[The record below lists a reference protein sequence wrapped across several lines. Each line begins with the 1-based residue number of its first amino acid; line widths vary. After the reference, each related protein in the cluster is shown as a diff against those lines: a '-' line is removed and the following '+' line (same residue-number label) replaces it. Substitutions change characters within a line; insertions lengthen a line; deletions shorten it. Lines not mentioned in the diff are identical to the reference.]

1 MSEKKILNVTVQLR
15 HGTAAEWADTSVAA
29 VGANRVLAKGEL
41 GIEIDTRL
49 FKIGNGT
56 DAYKDLQYANDFDV
70 SEAQSSAYTITPTE
84 GQTDQEAFD
93 AWKAEAGN
101 VANKG
106 DIFIMKRLIAE
117 GKYSYTGYVYD
128 GTNLVAMDGNYSA
141 ENVYLA
147 DDITM
152 AGNYTRVGN
161 LEKKLDG
168 TNTFSTKG
176 KSVAEAFTEIFSKR
190 LQPTEANTTKPAVTL
205 SFNQADAYEIGTV
218 VTPTYA
224 ASLSAGKYIYGPDT
238 GITAQTWEV
247 TNTAG
252 GSATTATGTFDDVTV
267 TDAMDPIRG
276 GKGYTITAKATY
288 NEGAV
293 ANDNLGSLSNPEFKI
308 AAGSVSKTS
317 SAITGYRNTFYGT
330 TTDKTALD
338 SDIIRTLTKSNETL
352 VTGNKFTI
360 TIPVGAMRVVFAYP
374 ATLRDVTSV
383 TDTNGLGA
391 EIKSAFTMTKMTVK
405 GAGSDEGIEYKV
417 YTKENAGPVETANT
431 YNVTI

>member
-1 MSEKKILNVTVQLR
+1 MSKILNVTVQLR
-15 HGTAAEWADTSVAA
+15 NGTAAEWADTSVAGK
-29 VGANRVLAKGEL
+29 GANRVLAKGEL

-84 GQTDQEAFD
+84 GQTDQEAFN
-93 AWKAEAGN
+93 AWKAEVGN

-152 AGNYTRVGN
+152 AGNYTQVGN
-161 LEKKLDG
+161 LTKTQTG
-168 TNTFSTKG
+168 TSTFSTKG

-190 LQPTEANTTKPAVTL
+190 LQPTITAQPAVSLTF
-205 SFNQADAYEIGTV
+205 SQAKAYEVGTV
-218 VTPTYA
+218 VTPTYS
-224 ASLSAGKYIYGPDT
+224 ASLSAGSYTYGPAT

-252 GSATTATGTFDDVTV
+252 GSATTATGTFDNVTV
-267 TDAMDPIRG
+267 VDGIS
-276 GKGYTITAKATY
+276 YTITAKATY

-293 ANDNLGSLSNPEFKI
+293 ANDNLGSPSNPVIKI
-308 AAGSVSKTS
+308 AAGSASKTS

-330 TTDKTALD
+330 TTNKTALD
-338 SDIIRTLTKSNETL
+338 SDTIRTLTKSGKALAN
-352 VTGNKFTI
+352 GNKFTI
-360 TIPVGAMRVVFAYP
+360 TIPVGAVRVVFAYP

-391 EIKSAFTMTKMTVK
+391 EVKSAFTMQKMVVK
-405 GAGSDEGIEYKV
+405 GAGSDAGIEYKV
-417 YTKENAGPVETANT
+417 YTTEFAGPVETANT

>member
-1 MSEKKILNVTVQLR
+1 MEVHLIPMSKILNVTVQLR
-15 HGTAAEWADTSVAA
+15 NGTAAEWADTSVAGK
-29 VGANRVLAKGEL
+29 GANRVLAKGEL

-84 GQTDQEAFD
+84 GQTDQEAFN
-93 AWKAEAGN
+93 AWKAEVGN

-117 GKYSYTGYVYD
+117 DKYSYTGYVYD

-152 AGNYTRVGN
+152 AGNYTQVGN
-161 LEKKLDG
+161 LTKTQTG
-168 TNTFSTKG
+168 TSTFSTKG

-190 LQPTEANTTKPAVTL
+190 LQPTITAKPAVSLTF
-205 SFNQADAYEIGTV
+205 SQAKAYEVGTV
-218 VTPTYA
+218 VTPTYS
-224 ASLSAGKYIYGPDT
+224 ASLSAGSYTYGPAT

-252 GSATTATGTFDDVTV
+252 GSATTATGTFDNVTV
-267 TDAMDPIRG
+267 VDGIS
-276 GKGYTITAKATY
+276 YTITAKATY

-293 ANDNLGSLSNPEFKI
+293 ANDNLGSPSSPEIKI
-308 AAGSVSKTS
+308 AAGSANKVS

-330 TTDKTALD
+330 TTDKTALN
-338 SDIIRTLTKSNETL
+338 SDTIRTLTKSGKALAN
-352 VTGNKFTI
+352 GNKFTI
-360 TIPVGAMRVVFAYP
+360 TIPVGAVRVVFAYP

-391 EIKSAFTMTKMTVK
+391 EVKSAFTMQKMVVK
-405 GAGSDEGIEYKV
+405 GAGSDAGIEYKV
-417 YTKENAGPVETANT
+417 YTTEFAGPVETANT

>member
-1 MSEKKILNVTVQLR
+1 MSKILNVTVQLR
-15 HGTAAEWADTSVAA
+15 NGTAAEWADTSVAGK
-29 VGANRVLAKGEL
+29 GANRVLAKGEL

-84 GQTDQEAFD
+84 GQTDQEAFN
-93 AWKAEAGN
+93 AWKAEVGN

-152 AGNYTRVGN
+152 AGNYTQVGN
-161 LEKKLDG
+161 LTKTQTG
-168 TNTFSTKG
+168 TSTFSTKG

-190 LQPTEANTTKPAVTL
+190 LQPTITAQPAVSLTF
-205 SFNQADAYEIGTV
+205 SQAKAYEVGTV
-218 VTPTYA
+218 VTPTYS
-224 ASLSAGKYIYGPDT
+224 ASLSAGSYTYGPAT

-252 GSATTATGTFDDVTV
+252 GSATTATGTFDNVTV
-267 TDAMDPIRG
+267 VDGIS
-276 GKGYTITAKATY
+276 YTITAKATY

-293 ANDNLGSLSNPEFKI
+293 ANDNLGSPSNPVIKI
-308 AAGSVSKTS
+308 AAGSASKTS

-338 SDIIRTLTKSNETL
+338 SDTIRTLTKSGKALAN
-352 VTGNKFTI
+352 GNKFTI
-360 TIPVGAMRVVFAYP
+360 TIPVGAVRVVFAYP

-391 EIKSAFTMTKMTVK
+391 EVKSAFTMQKMVVK
-405 GAGSDEGIEYKV
+405 GAGSDAGIEYKV
-417 YTKENAGPVETANT
+417 YTTEFAGPVETANT

>member
-1 MSEKKILNVTVQLR
+1 MSKILNVTVQLR
-15 HGTAAEWADTSVAA
+15 NGTAAEWADTSVAA

-141 ENVYLA
+141 ENVYFDKDL
-147 DDITM
+147 T
-152 AGNYTRVGN
+152 YTTAVGT
-161 LEKKLDG
+161 LKPGASGSG
-168 TNTFSTKG
+168 TLSAAG
-176 KSVAEAFTEIFSKR
+176 KSVNEVLSAILAE
-190 LQPTEANTTKPAVTL
+190 EANPTTTQPSVSISSTTAKGYEVGSTVIPAYNATFNEGKYSYDSSTGVSVTSWAIKDSDNNTAETASGNMPQL
-205 SFNQADAYEIGTV
+205 V
-218 VTPTYA
+218 VT
-224 ASLSAGKYIYGPDT
+224 DT
-238 GITAQTWEV
+238 
-247 TNTAG
+247 TN
-252 GSATTATGTFDDVTV
+252 
-267 TDAMDPIRG
+267 
-276 GKGYTITAKATY
+276 YTITATANY
-288 NEGAV
+288 GAG
-293 ANDNLGSLSNPEFKI
+293 NIPKTNLGNDY
-308 AAGSVSKTS
+308 AAGQIKAGSKSATS
-317 SAITGYRNTFYGT
+317 GKITGYRNTFYGT
-330 TTDKTALD
+330 TTDKAELD
-338 SDIIRTLTKSNETL
+338 SDAIRALTKSGKALSATPPN
-352 VTGNKFTI
+352 NSFTI
-360 TIPVGAMRVVFAYP
+360 QIPIGAMRVVFAYP

-391 EIKSAFTMTKMTVK
+391 EVKSAFTMQKMTVK
-405 GAGSDEGIEYKV
+405 GAGSDAGIEYKV
-417 YTKENAGPVETANT
+417 YTTEFAGPVETANT

>member
-1 MSEKKILNVTVQLR
+1 MEVHLIPMSKILNVTVQLR
-15 HGTAAEWADTSVAA
+15 NGTAAEWADTSVAGK
-29 VGANRVLAKGEL
+29 GANRVLAKGEL

-70 SEAQSSAYTITPTE
+70 SKAQSSAYTITPTE
-84 GQTDQEAFD
+84 GQTDQEAFN
-93 AWKAEAGN
+93 AWKAEAEN

-152 AGNYTRVGN
+152 AGNYTQVGN
-161 LEKKLDG
+161 LTKTQTG
-168 TNTFSTKG
+168 TSTFSTKG

-190 LQPTEANTTKPAVTL
+190 LQPTITAQPAVSLTF
-205 SFNQADAYEIGTV
+205 SQAKAYEVGTV
-218 VTPTYA
+218 VTPTYS
-224 ASLSAGKYIYGPDT
+224 ASLSAGSYTYGPAT

-252 GSATTATGTFDDVTV
+252 GSATTATGTFDNVTV
-267 TDAMDPIRG
+267 VDGIS
-276 GKGYTITAKATY
+276 YTITAKATY

-293 ANDNLGSLSNPEFKI
+293 ANDNLGSPSNPVIKI
-308 AAGSVSKTS
+308 AAGSASKTS

-338 SDIIRTLTKSNETL
+338 SDTIRTLTKSGKALAN
-352 VTGNKFTI
+352 GNKFTI
-360 TIPVGAMRVVFAYP
+360 TIPVGAVRVVFAYP

-391 EIKSAFTMTKMTVK
+391 EVKSAFTMQKMVVK
-405 GAGSDEGIEYKV
+405 GAGSDAGIEYKV
-417 YTKENAGPVETANT
+417 YTTEFAGPVETANT

>member
-1 MSEKKILNVTVQLR
+1 MSKILNVTVQLR
-15 HGTAAEWADTSVAA
+15 NGTAAEWADTSVAGK
-29 VGANRVLAKGEL
+29 GANRVLAKGEL

-84 GQTDQEAFD
+84 GQTDQEAFN
-93 AWKAEAGN
+93 AWKAEVGN

-117 GKYSYTGYVYD
+117 DKYSYTGYVYD

-152 AGNYTRVGN
+152 AGNYTQVGN
-161 LEKKLDG
+161 LTKTQTG
-168 TNTFSTKG
+168 TSTFSTKG

-190 LQPTEANTTKPAVTL
+190 LQPTITARPAVSLTF
-205 SFNQADAYEIGTV
+205 SQAKAYEVGTV
-218 VTPTYA
+218 VTPTYS
-224 ASLSAGKYIYGPDT
+224 ASLSAGSYTYGPAT

-252 GSATTATGTFDDVTV
+252 GSATTATGTFDNVTV
-267 TDAMDPIRG
+267 VDGIS
-276 GKGYTITAKATY
+276 YTITAKATY

-293 ANDNLGSLSNPEFKI
+293 ANDNLGSPSSPVIKI
-308 AAGSVSKTS
+308 AAGSANKVS

-330 TTDKTALD
+330 TTNKTALD
-338 SDIIRTLTKSNETL
+338 SDTIRTLTKSGKALAN
-352 VTGNKFTI
+352 GDKFTI
-360 TIPVGAMRVVFAYP
+360 TIPVGAVRVVFAYP

-391 EIKSAFTMTKMTVK
+391 EVKSAFTMKKMDVK
-405 GAGSDEGIEYKV
+405 GAGSDAGIKYKV
-417 YTKENAGPVETANT
+417 YTTEFAGPVETANT

>member
-1 MSEKKILNVTVQLR
+1 MSKILNVTVQLR
-15 HGTAAEWADTSVAA
+15 NGTAAEWADTSVAGK
-29 VGANRVLAKGEL
+29 GANRVLAKGEL

-84 GQTDQEAFD
+84 GQTDQEAFN
-93 AWKAEAGN
+93 AWKAEVGN

-117 GKYSYTGYVYD
+117 DKYSYTGYVYD

-152 AGNYTRVGN
+152 AGNYTQVGN
-161 LEKKLDG
+161 LTKTQTG
-168 TNTFSTKG
+168 TSTFSTKG

-190 LQPTEANTTKPAVTL
+190 LQPTITAQPAVSLTF
-205 SFNQADAYEIGTV
+205 SQAKAYEVGTV
-218 VTPTYA
+218 VTPTYS
-224 ASLSAGKYIYGPDT
+224 ASLSAGSYTYGPAT

-252 GSATTATGTFDDVTV
+252 GSATTATGTFDNVTV
-267 TDAMDPIRG
+267 VDGIS
-276 GKGYTITAKATY
+276 YTITAKATY

-293 ANDNLGSLSNPEFKI
+293 ANDNLGSPSNPVIKI
-308 AAGSVSKTS
+308 AAGSASKTS

-330 TTDKTALD
+330 TTNKTALD
-338 SDIIRTLTKSNETL
+338 SDTIRTLTKSGKALAN
-352 VTGNKFTI
+352 GNKFTI
-360 TIPVGAMRVVFAYP
+360 TIPVGAVRVVFAYP

-391 EIKSAFTMTKMTVK
+391 EVKSAFTMQKMVVK
-405 GAGSDEGIEYKV
+405 GAGSDAGIEYKV
-417 YTKENAGPVETANT
+417 YTTEFAGPVETANT

>member
-1 MSEKKILNVTVQLR
+1 MSKILNVTVQLR
-15 HGTAAEWADTSVAA
+15 NGTAAEWADTSVAGK
-29 VGANRVLAKGEL
+29 GANRVLAKGEL

-93 AWKAEAGN
+93 AWKAEVGN

-152 AGNYTRVGN
+152 AGNYTQVGN
-161 LEKKLDG
+161 LTKTQTG
-168 TNTFSTKG
+168 TSTFSTKG

-190 LQPTEANTTKPAVTL
+190 LQPTITAQPAVSLTF
-205 SFNQADAYEIGTV
+205 SQAKAYEVGTV
-218 VTPTYA
+218 VTPTYS
-224 ASLSAGKYIYGPDT
+224 ASLSAGSYTYGPAT

-267 TDAMDPIRG
+267 VDGIS
-276 GKGYTITAKATY
+276 YTITAKATY

-293 ANDNLGSLSNPEFKI
+293 ANDNLGSPSSPVIKI
-308 AAGSVSKTS
+308 AAGSASKTS

-338 SDIIRTLTKSNETL
+338 SDTIRTLTKSGKALAN
-352 VTGNKFTI
+352 GDKFTI
-360 TIPVGAMRVVFAYP
+360 TIPVGAVRVVFAYP

-391 EIKSAFTMTKMTVK
+391 EVKSAFTMQKMVVK
-405 GAGSDEGIEYKV
+405 GAGSDAGIEYKV
-417 YTKENAGPVETANT
+417 YTTEFAGPVETANT

>member
-1 MSEKKILNVTVQLR
+1 MEVHLIPMSKILNVTVQLR
-15 HGTAAEWADTSVAA
+15 NGTAAEWADTSVAGK
-29 VGANRVLAKGEL
+29 GANRVLAKGEL

-84 GQTDQEAFD
+84 GQTDQEAFN
-93 AWKAEAGN
+93 AWKAEVGN

-117 GKYSYTGYVYD
+117 DKYSYTGYVYD

-152 AGNYTRVGN
+152 AGNYTQVGN
-161 LEKKLDG
+161 LTKTQTG
-168 TNTFSTKG
+168 TSTFSTKG

-190 LQPTEANTTKPAVTL
+190 LQPTITAKPAVSLTF
-205 SFNQADAYEIGTV
+205 SQAKAYEVGTV
-218 VTPTYA
+218 VTPTYS
-224 ASLSAGKYIYGPDT
+224 ASLSAGSYTYGPAT

-252 GSATTATGTFDDVTV
+252 GSATTATGTFDNVTV
-267 TDAMDPIRG
+267 VDGIS
-276 GKGYTITAKATY
+276 YTITAKATY

-293 ANDNLGSLSNPEFKI
+293 ANDNLGSPSSPEIKI
-308 AAGSVSKTS
+308 AAGSANKVS

-338 SDIIRTLTKSNETL
+338 SDTIRTLTKSGKALAN
-352 VTGNKFTI
+352 GNKFTI
-360 TIPVGAMRVVFAYP
+360 TIPVGAVRVVFAYP

-391 EIKSAFTMTKMTVK
+391 EVKSAFTMQKMVVK
-405 GAGSDEGIEYKV
+405 GAGSDAGIEYKV
-417 YTKENAGPVETANT
+417 YTTEFAGPVETANT

>member
-1 MSEKKILNVTVQLR
+1 MSKILNVTVQLR
-15 HGTAAEWADTSVAA
+15 NGTAAEWADTSVAGK
-29 VGANRVLAKGEL
+29 GANRVLAKGEL

-84 GQTDQEAFD
+84 GQTDQEAFN
-93 AWKAEAGN
+93 AWKAEVGN

-117 GKYSYTGYVYD
+117 DKYSYTGYVYD

-152 AGNYTRVGN
+152 AGNYTQVGN
-161 LEKKLDG
+161 LTKTQTG

-190 LQPTEANTTKPAVTL
+190 LQPTITAQPAVSLTF
-205 SFNQADAYEIGTV
+205 SQAKAYEVGTV
-218 VTPTYA
+218 ITPTYS
-224 ASLSAGKYIYGPDT
+224 ASLSAGSYTYGPAT

-252 GSATTATGTFDDVTV
+252 GSATTATGTFDNVTV
-267 TDAMDPIRG
+267 VDGIS
-276 GKGYTITAKATY
+276 YTITAKATY

-293 ANDNLGSLSNPEFKI
+293 ANDNLGSPSSPEIKI
-308 AAGSVSKTS
+308 AAGSASKTS

-338 SDIIRTLTKSNETL
+338 SDTIRTLTKSGKALAN
-352 VTGNKFTI
+352 GNKFTI
-360 TIPVGAMRVVFAYP
+360 TIPVGAVRVVFAYP

-391 EIKSAFTMTKMTVK
+391 EVKSAFTMQKMVVK
-405 GAGSDEGIEYKV
+405 GAGSDAGIEYKV
-417 YTKENAGPVETANT
+417 YTTEFAGPVETANT

>member
-1 MSEKKILNVTVQLR
+1 MEVHLIPMSKILNVTVQLR
-15 HGTAAEWADTSVAA
+15 NGTAAEWADTSVAGK
-29 VGANRVLAKGEL
+29 GANRVLAKGEL

-84 GQTDQEAFD
+84 GQTDQEAFN
-93 AWKAEAGN
+93 AWKAEVGN

-152 AGNYTRVGN
+152 AGNYTQVGN
-161 LEKKLDG
+161 LTKTQTG
-168 TNTFSTKG
+168 TSTFSTKG

-190 LQPTEANTTKPAVTL
+190 LQPTITAQPAVSLTF
-205 SFNQADAYEIGTV
+205 SQAKAYEVGTV
-218 VTPTYA
+218 VTPTYS
-224 ASLSAGKYIYGPDT
+224 ASLSAGSYTYGPAT

-252 GSATTATGTFDDVTV
+252 GSATTATGTFDNVTV
-267 TDAMDPIRG
+267 VDGIS
-276 GKGYTITAKATY
+276 YTITAKATY

-293 ANDNLGSLSNPEFKI
+293 ANDNLGSPSNPVIKI
-308 AAGSVSKTS
+308 AAGSASKTS

-338 SDIIRTLTKSNETL
+338 SDTIRTLTKSGKALAN
-352 VTGNKFTI
+352 GNKFTI
-360 TIPVGAMRVVFAYP
+360 TIPVGAVRVVFAYP

-391 EIKSAFTMTKMTVK
+391 EVKSAFTMQKMVVK
-405 GAGSDEGIEYKV
+405 GAGSDAGIEYKV
-417 YTKENAGPVETANT
+417 YTTEFAGPVETANT

>member
-1 MSEKKILNVTVQLR
+1 MSKILNVTVQLR
-15 HGTAAEWADTSVAA
+15 NGTAAEWADTSVAGK
-29 VGANRVLAKGEL
+29 GANRVLAKGEL

-70 SEAQSSAYTITPTE
+70 SKAQSSAYTITPTE
-84 GQTDQEAFD
+84 GQTDQEAFN

-152 AGNYTRVGN
+152 AGNYTQVGN
-161 LEKKLDG
+161 LTKTQTG
-168 TNTFSTKG
+168 TSTFSTKG

-190 LQPTEANTTKPAVTL
+190 LQPTITAQPAVSLTF
-205 SFNQADAYEIGTV
+205 SQAKAYEVGTV
-218 VTPTYA
+218 VTPTYS
-224 ASLSAGKYIYGPDT
+224 ASLSAGSYTYGPAT

-252 GSATTATGTFDDVTV
+252 GSATTATGTFDNVTV
-267 TDAMDPIRG
+267 VDGIS
-276 GKGYTITAKATY
+276 YTITAKATY

-293 ANDNLGSLSNPEFKI
+293 ANDNLGSPSNPVIKI
-308 AAGSVSKTS
+308 AAGSASKTS

-330 TTDKTALD
+330 TTNKTALD
-338 SDIIRTLTKSNETL
+338 SDTIRTLTKSGKALAN
-352 VTGNKFTI
+352 GNKFTI
-360 TIPVGAMRVVFAYP
+360 TIPVGAVRVVFAYP

-391 EIKSAFTMTKMTVK
+391 EVKSAFTMQKMVVK
-405 GAGSDEGIEYKV
+405 GAGSDAGIEYKV
-417 YTKENAGPVETANT
+417 YTTEFASPVETANT

>member
-1 MSEKKILNVTVQLR
+1 MSKILNVTVQLR
-15 HGTAAEWADTSVAA
+15 NGTAAEWADTSVAGK
-29 VGANRVLAKGEL
+29 GANRVLAKGEL

-93 AWKAEAGN
+93 AWKAEVGN

-152 AGNYTRVGN
+152 AGNYTQVGN
-161 LEKKLDG
+161 LTKTQTG
-168 TNTFSTKG
+168 TSTFSTKG

-190 LQPTEANTTKPAVTL
+190 LQPTITAQPAVSLTF
-205 SFNQADAYEIGTV
+205 SQAKAYEVGTV
-218 VTPTYA
+218 VTPTYS
-224 ASLSAGKYIYGPDT
+224 ASLSAGSYTYGPAT

-252 GSATTATGTFDDVTV
+252 GSATTATGTFDNVTV
-267 TDAMDPIRG
+267 VDGIS
-276 GKGYTITAKATY
+276 YTITAKATY
-288 NEGAV
+288 NAGAV
-293 ANDNLGSLSNPEFKI
+293 ANDNLGSPSSPEIKI
-308 AAGSVSKTS
+308 AAGSASKIS

-338 SDIIRTLTKSNETL
+338 SDTIRTLTKSGKALAN
-352 VTGNKFTI
+352 GNKFTI
-360 TIPVGAMRVVFAYP
+360 TIPVGAVRVVFAYP

-391 EIKSAFTMTKMTVK
+391 EVKSAFTMQKMVVK
-405 GAGSDEGIEYKV
+405 GAGSDAGIEYKV
-417 YTKENAGPVETANT
+417 YTTEFAGPVETANT

>member
-1 MSEKKILNVTVQLR
+1 MSKILNVTVQLR
-15 HGTAAEWADTSVAA
+15 NGTAAEWADTSVAGK
-29 VGANRVLAKGEL
+29 GANRVLAKGEL

-84 GQTDQEAFD
+84 GQTDQEAFN
-93 AWKAEAGN
+93 AWKAEVGN

-117 GKYSYTGYVYD
+117 DKYSYTGYVYD

-152 AGNYTRVGN
+152 AGNYTQVGN
-161 LEKKLDG
+161 LTKTQTG
-168 TNTFSTKG
+168 TSTFSTKG

-190 LQPTEANTTKPAVTL
+190 LQPTITAKPAVSLTF
-205 SFNQADAYEIGTV
+205 SQAKAYEVGTV
-218 VTPTYA
+218 VTPTYS
-224 ASLSAGKYIYGPDT
+224 ASLSAGSYTYGPAT

-267 TDAMDPIRG
+267 VDGIS
-276 GKGYTITAKATY
+276 YTITAKATY

-293 ANDNLGSLSNPEFKI
+293 ANDNLGSPSSPEIKI
-308 AAGSVSKTS
+308 AAGSANKVS

-330 TTDKTALD
+330 TTNKTALD
-338 SDIIRTLTKSNETL
+338 SDTIRTLTKSGKALAN
-352 VTGNKFTI
+352 GNKFTI
-360 TIPVGAMRVVFAYP
+360 TIPVGAVRVVFAYP

-391 EIKSAFTMTKMTVK
+391 EVKSAFTMQKMVVK
-405 GAGSDEGIEYKV
+405 GAGSDAGIEYKV
-417 YTKENAGPVETANT
+417 YTTEFAGPVETANT

>member
-1 MSEKKILNVTVQLR
+1 MSKILNVTVQLR
-15 HGTAAEWADTSVAA
+15 NGTAAEWADTSVAGK
-29 VGANRVLAKGEL
+29 GANRVLAKGEL

-93 AWKAEAGN
+93 AWKAEVGN

-152 AGNYTRVGN
+152 AGNYTQVGN
-161 LEKKLDG
+161 LTKTQTG
-168 TNTFSTKG
+168 TSTFSTKG

-190 LQPTEANTTKPAVTL
+190 LQPTITAQPAVSLTF
-205 SFNQADAYEIGTV
+205 SQAKAYEVGTV
-218 VTPTYA
+218 VTPTYS
-224 ASLSAGKYIYGPDT
+224 ASLSAGSYTYGPAT

-267 TDAMDPIRG
+267 VDGIS
-276 GKGYTITAKATY
+276 YTITAKATY

-293 ANDNLGSLSNPEFKI
+293 ANDNLGSPSSPVIKI
-308 AAGSVSKTS
+308 AAGSASKTS

-330 TTDKTALD
+330 TTNKTALD
-338 SDIIRTLTKSNETL
+338 SDTIRTLTKSGKALAN
-352 VTGNKFTI
+352 GNKFTI
-360 TIPVGAMRVVFAYP
+360 TIPVGAIRVVFAYP

-391 EIKSAFTMTKMTVK
+391 EVKSAFTMQKMIVK
-405 GAGSDEGIEYKV
+405 GAGSDAGIEYKV
-417 YTKENAGPVETANT
+417 YTTEFAGPVETANT

>member
-1 MSEKKILNVTVQLR
+1 MATKTLNTIIQLR
-15 HGTAAEWADTSVAA
+15 NGSANEWKDVTTPDK
-29 VGANRVLAKGEL
+29 GGNRVLKVGEI
-41 GIEIDTRL
+41 GIENDTRL
-49 FKIGNGT
+49 FKIGDGEH
-56 DAYKDLQYANDFDV
+56 AYKDLLYANDF
-70 SEAQSSAYTITPTE
+70 SSAISNTYTLTPTE
-84 GQTDQEAFD
+84 GQTDQEAFN
-93 AWKAEAGN
+93 AWKAEVGN

-117 GKYSYTGYVYD
+117 DKYSYTGYVYD

-152 AGNYTRVGN
+152 AGNYTQVGN
-161 LEKKLDG
+161 LTKTQTG
-168 TNTFSTKG
+168 TSTFSTKG

-190 LQPTEANTTKPAVTL
+190 LQPTITAQPAVSLTF
-205 SFNQADAYEIGTV
+205 SQAKAYEVGTV
-218 VTPTYA
+218 VTPTYS
-224 ASLSAGKYIYGPDT
+224 ASLSAGSYTYGPAT

-252 GSATTATGTFDDVTV
+252 GSATTATGTFDNVTV
-267 TDAMDPIRG
+267 VDGIS
-276 GKGYTITAKATY
+276 YTITAKATY

-293 ANDNLGSLSNPEFKI
+293 ANDNLGSPSSPEIKI
-308 AAGSVSKTS
+308 AAGSASKTS

-338 SDIIRTLTKSNETL
+338 SDTIRTLTKSGKALAN
-352 VTGNKFTI
+352 GNKFTI
-360 TIPVGAMRVVFAYP
+360 TIPVGAVRVVFAYP

-391 EIKSAFTMTKMTVK
+391 EVKSAFTMQKMVVK
-405 GAGSDEGIEYKV
+405 GAGSDAGIEYKV
-417 YTKENAGPVETANT
+417 YTTEFAGPVETANT

>member
-1 MSEKKILNVTVQLR
+1 MSKILNVTVQLR
-15 HGTAAEWADTSVAA
+15 NGTAAEWADTSVAGK
-29 VGANRVLAKGEL
+29 GANRVLAKGEL

-84 GQTDQEAFD
+84 GQTDQEAFN
-93 AWKAEAGN
+93 AWKAEVGN

-117 GKYSYTGYVYD
+117 DKYSYTGYVYD

-152 AGNYTRVGN
+152 AGNYTQVGN
-161 LEKKLDG
+161 LTKTQTG

-190 LQPTEANTTKPAVTL
+190 LQPTITAQPAVSLTF
-205 SFNQADAYEIGTV
+205 SQAKAYEVGTV
-218 VTPTYA
+218 VTPTYS
-224 ASLSAGKYIYGPDT
+224 ASLSAGSYTYGPAT

-252 GSATTATGTFDDVTV
+252 GSATTATGTFNNVTV
-267 TDAMDPIRG
+267 VDGIS
-276 GKGYTITAKATY
+276 YTITAKATY

-293 ANDNLGSLSNPEFKI
+293 ANDNLGSPSNPVIKI
-308 AAGSVSKTS
+308 AAGSASKTS

-330 TTDKTALD
+330 TTNKTALD
-338 SDIIRTLTKSNETL
+338 SDTIRTLTKSGKALAN
-352 VTGNKFTI
+352 GNKFTI
-360 TIPVGAMRVVFAYP
+360 TIPVGAVRVVFAYP

-391 EIKSAFTMTKMTVK
+391 EVKSAFTMQKMVVK
-405 GAGSDEGIEYKV
+405 GAGSDAGIEYKV
-417 YTKENAGPVETANT
+417 YTTEFASPVETANT

>member
-1 MSEKKILNVTVQLR
+1 MSKILNVTVQLR
-15 HGTAAEWADTSVAA
+15 NGTAAEWADTSVAGK
-29 VGANRVLAKGEL
+29 GANRVLAKGEL

-84 GQTDQEAFD
+84 GQTDQEAFN
-93 AWKAEAGN
+93 AWKAEVGN

-117 GKYSYTGYVYD
+117 DKYSYTGYVYD
-128 GTNLVAMDGNYSA
+128 GTNIVAMDGNYSA

-152 AGNYTRVGN
+152 AGNYTQVGN
-161 LEKKLDG
+161 LTKTQTG
-168 TNTFSTKG
+168 TSTFSTKG
-176 KSVAEAFTEIFSKR
+176 KSVAEAFTEIFSTR
-190 LQPTEANTTKPAVTL
+190 LQPTITAQPAVSLTF
-205 SFNQADAYEIGTV
+205 SQAKAYEVGTV
-218 VTPTYA
+218 VTPTYS
-224 ASLSAGKYIYGPDT
+224 ASLSAGSYTYGPAT

-252 GSATTATGTFDDVTV
+252 GSATTATGTFDNVTV
-267 TDAMDPIRG
+267 VDGIS
-276 GKGYTITAKATY
+276 YTITAKATY

-293 ANDNLGSLSNPEFKI
+293 ANDNLGSPSSPVIKI
-308 AAGSVSKTS
+308 AAGSASKTS

-330 TTDKTALD
+330 TTNKTALD
-338 SDIIRTLTKSNETL
+338 SDTIRTLTKSGKALAN
-352 VTGNKFTI
+352 GNKFTI
-360 TIPVGAMRVVFAYP
+360 TIPVGAVRVVFAYP

-391 EIKSAFTMTKMTVK
+391 EVKSAFTMQKMVVK
-405 GAGSDEGIEYKV
+405 GAGSDAGIEYKV
-417 YTKENAGPVETANT
+417 YTTEFAGPVETANT

>member
-1 MSEKKILNVTVQLR
+1 MSKILNVTVQLR
-15 HGTAAEWADTSVAA
+15 NGTAAEWADTSVAGK
-29 VGANRVLAKGEL
+29 GANRVLAKGEL

-152 AGNYTRVGN
+152 AGNYTQVGN
-161 LEKKLDG
+161 LTKTQTG
-168 TNTFSTKG
+168 TSTFSTKG

-190 LQPTEANTTKPAVTL
+190 LQPTITAQPAVSLTF
-205 SFNQADAYEIGTV
+205 SQAKAYEVGTV
-218 VTPTYA
+218 VTPTYS
-224 ASLSAGKYIYGPDT
+224 ASLSAGSYTYSPAT

-267 TDAMDPIRG
+267 VDGIS
-276 GKGYTITAKATY
+276 YTITAKATY

-293 ANDNLGSLSNPEFKI
+293 ANDNLGSPSSPEIKI
-308 AAGSVSKTS
+308 VAGSASKTS

-330 TTDKTALD
+330 TTNKTALD
-338 SDIIRTLTKSNETL
+338 SDTIRTLTKSGKALAN
-352 VTGNKFTI
+352 GNKFTI
-360 TIPVGAMRVVFAYP
+360 TIPVGAVRVVFAYP

-391 EIKSAFTMTKMTVK
+391 EIKSAFTMQEMTVK
-405 GAGSDEGIEYKV
+405 GAGSDAGIKYKV
-417 YTKENAGPVETANT
+417 YVKENADPVKTANT

>member
-1 MSEKKILNVTVQLR
+1 MSKILNVTVQLR
-15 HGTAAEWADTSVAA
+15 NGTAAEWADASVAA

-84 GQTDQEAFD
+84 GQTDQEAFN
-93 AWKAEAGN
+93 AWKAETGN

-128 GTNLVAMDGNYSA
+128 GTNLVAMDGNYNA

-147 DDITM
+147 DNITM

-161 LEKKLDG
+161 LEKDLNG

-190 LQPTEANTTKPAVTL
+190 LQPTITAQPAISLTF
-205 SFNQADAYEIGTV
+205 SQAKAYEVGTV
-218 VTPTYA
+218 VTPTYS
-224 ASLSAGKYIYGPDT
+224 ASLSAGSYTYGPDT

-267 TDAMDPIRG
+267 TDAMDTTHG

-293 ANDNLGSLSNPEFKI
+293 ANDNLGSPSSPEIKI
-308 AAGSVSKTS
+308 AAGSANKVS
-317 SAITGYRNTFYGT
+317 SAITGYRYNWYGYKASGSEFANIT
-330 TTDKTALD
+330 SLASADIKGLTAIKTLPAKI
-338 SDIIRTLTKSNETL
+338 SANNASQL
-352 VTGNKFTI
+352 VLAI
-360 TIPVGAMRVVFAYP
+360 P
-374 ATLRDVTSV
+374 ATLNKKPTLNQVSPPVTVDVTGTYTATVGGVNDYAPIDYDVYYVSFAKPAS
-383 TDTNGLGA
+383 GA
-391 EIKSAFTMTKMTVK
+391 T
-405 GAGSDEGIEYKV
+405 EYNI
-417 YTKENAGPVETANT
+417 TWENK
-431 YNVTI
+431 

>member
-1 MSEKKILNVTVQLR
+1 MSKILNVTVQLR
-15 HGTAAEWADTSVAA
+15 NGTAAEWADTSVAGK
-29 VGANRVLAKGEL
+29 GANRVLAKGEL

-84 GQTDQEAFD
+84 GQTDQEAFN
-93 AWKAEAGN
+93 AWKAEVGN

-117 GKYSYTGYVYD
+117 DKYSYTGYVYD

-152 AGNYTRVGN
+152 AGNYTQVGN
-161 LEKKLDG
+161 LTKTQTG
-168 TNTFSTKG
+168 TSTFSTKG

-190 LQPTEANTTKPAVTL
+190 LQPTITAKPAVSLTF
-205 SFNQADAYEIGTV
+205 SQAKAYEVGTV
-218 VTPTYA
+218 VTPTYS
-224 ASLSAGKYIYGPDT
+224 ASLSAGSYTYGPAT

-252 GSATTATGTFDDVTV
+252 GSATTATGTFDNVTV
-267 TDAMDPIRG
+267 VDGIS
-276 GKGYTITAKATY
+276 YTITAKATY

-293 ANDNLGSLSNPEFKI
+293 ANDNLGSPSSPEIKI
-308 AAGSVSKTS
+308 AAGSANKVS

-330 TTDKTALD
+330 TTDKTALN
-338 SDIIRTLTKSNETL
+338 SDTIRTLTKSGKALAN
-352 VTGNKFTI
+352 GNKFTI
-360 TIPVGAMRVVFAYP
+360 TIPAGAVRVVFAYP

-391 EIKSAFTMTKMTVK
+391 EVKSAFTMQKMVVK
-405 GAGSDEGIEYKV
+405 GAGSDAGIEYKV
-417 YTKENAGPVETANT
+417 YTTEFAGPVETANT

>member
-1 MSEKKILNVTVQLR
+1 MSKILNVTVQLR
-15 HGTAAEWADTSVAA
+15 NGTAAEWADTSVAGK
-29 VGANRVLAKGEL
+29 GANRVLAKGEL

-84 GQTDQEAFD
+84 GQTDQEAFN
-93 AWKAEAGN
+93 AWKAEVGN

-117 GKYSYTGYVYD
+117 DKYSYTGYVYD

-152 AGNYTRVGN
+152 AGNYTQVGN
-161 LEKKLDG
+161 LTKTQTG
-168 TNTFSTKG
+168 TSTFSTKG

-190 LQPTEANTTKPAVTL
+190 LQPTITSQPAVSLTF
-205 SFNQADAYEIGTV
+205 SQAKAYEVGTV
-218 VTPTYA
+218 VTPTYS
-224 ASLSAGKYIYGPDT
+224 ASLSAGSYTYGPAT

-252 GSATTATGTFDDVTV
+252 GSATTATGTFDNVTV
-267 TDAMDPIRG
+267 VDGIS
-276 GKGYTITAKATY
+276 YTITAKATY

-293 ANDNLGSLSNPEFKI
+293 ANDNLGSPSSPVIKI
-308 AAGSVSKTS
+308 AAGSASKTS

-330 TTDKTALD
+330 TTNKTALD
-338 SDIIRTLTKSNETL
+338 SDTIRTLTKSGKALAN
-352 VTGNKFTI
+352 GNKFTI
-360 TIPVGAMRVVFAYP
+360 TIPVGAVRVVFAYP

-391 EIKSAFTMTKMTVK
+391 EVKSAFTMQKMVVK
-405 GAGSDEGIEYKV
+405 GAGSDAGIEYKV
-417 YTKENAGPVETANT
+417 YTTEFAGPVETANT

>member
-1 MSEKKILNVTVQLR
+1 MSKILNVTVQLR
-15 HGTAAEWADTSVAA
+15 NGTAAEWADTSVAGK
-29 VGANRVLAKGEL
+29 GANRVLAKGEL

-84 GQTDQEAFD
+84 GQTDQEAFN
-93 AWKAEAGN
+93 AWKAETGN

-152 AGNYTRVGN
+152 AGNYTQVGN
-161 LEKKLDG
+161 LTKTQTG

-190 LQPTEANTTKPAVTL
+190 LQPTITAQPTVSLTF
-205 SFNQADAYEIGTV
+205 SQAKAYEVGTV
-218 VTPTYA
+218 VTPTYS
-224 ASLSAGKYIYGPDT
+224 ASLSAGSYTYGPAT

-267 TDAMDPIRG
+267 VDGIS
-276 GKGYTITAKATY
+276 YTITAKATY

-293 ANDNLGSLSNPEFKI
+293 ANDNLGSPSSPEIKI
-308 AAGSVSKTS
+308 AAGSANKVS

-338 SDIIRTLTKSNETL
+338 SDTIRTLTKSGKAL
-352 VTGNKFTI
+352 VNGNKFTI
-360 TIPVGAMRVVFAYP
+360 TIPIGAVRVVFAYP
-374 ATLRDVTSV
+374 ATLKDVTSV

-391 EIKSAFTMTKMTVK
+391 EVKSAFTMQKMVVK
-405 GAGSDEGIEYKV
+405 GAGSDAGIEYKV
-417 YTKENAGPVETANT
+417 YATEFAGPVETANT

>member
-1 MSEKKILNVTVQLR
+1 MSKILNVTVQLR
-15 HGTAAEWADTSVAA
+15 NGTAAEWADTSVAGK
-29 VGANRVLAKGEL
+29 GANRILAKGEL

-49 FKIGNGT
+49 FKIGNGV
-56 DAYKDLQYANDFDV
+56 DAYKDLEYANDF
-70 SEAQSSAYTITPTE
+70 SSAISNAYTITPTE

-93 AWKAEAGN
+93 AWKAEAGHT
-101 VANKG
+101 ANKG
-106 DIFIMKRLIAE
+106 DMFIMKRLIAE

-152 AGNYTRVGN
+152 AGNYTQVGN
-161 LEKKLDG
+161 LTKTQTG

-190 LQPTEANTTKPAVTL
+190 LQPTITAQPAVSLTF
-205 SFNQADAYEIGTV
+205 SQAKAYEVGTV
-218 VTPTYA
+218 VTPTYS
-224 ASLSAGKYIYGPDT
+224 ASLSAGSYTYGPAT

-267 TDAMDPIRG
+267 VDGIS
-276 GKGYTITAKATY
+276 YTITAKATY

-293 ANDNLGSLSNPEFKI
+293 ANDNLGSPSSPEIKI
-308 AAGSVSKTS
+308 AAGSANKVS

-338 SDIIRTLTKSNETL
+338 SDTIRTLTKSGEAL
-352 VTGNKFTI
+352 VNDNKFTI
-360 TIPVGAMRVVFAYP
+360 TIPVDAVRVVFAYP

-391 EIKSAFTMTKMTVK
+391 EVKSAFTMQKMVVK
-405 GAGSDEGIEYKV
+405 GAGSDTGIEYKV
-417 YTKENAGPVETANT
+417 YTTEFAGPVETANT

>member
-1 MSEKKILNVTVQLR
+1 MSKILNVTVQLR
-15 HGTAAEWADTSVAA
+15 NGTAAEWADTSVAGK
-29 VGANRVLAKGEL
+29 GANRVLAKGEL

-84 GQTDQEAFD
+84 GQTDQEAFN
-93 AWKAEAGN
+93 AWKAEVGN

-117 GKYSYTGYVYD
+117 DKYSYTGYVYD

-152 AGNYTRVGN
+152 AGNYTQVGN
-161 LEKKLDG
+161 LTKTQTG
-168 TNTFSTKG
+168 TSTFSTKG

-190 LQPTEANTTKPAVTL
+190 LQPTITAKPAVSLTF
-205 SFNQADAYEIGTV
+205 SQAKAYEVGTV
-218 VTPTYA
+218 VTPTYS
-224 ASLSAGKYIYGPDT
+224 ASLSAGSYTYGPAT

-267 TDAMDPIRG
+267 VDGIS
-276 GKGYTITAKATY
+276 YTITAKATY

-293 ANDNLGSLSNPEFKI
+293 ANDNLGSPSSPEIKI
-308 AAGSVSKTS
+308 AAGSANKVS

-338 SDIIRTLTKSNETL
+338 SDTIRTLTKSGKALAN
-352 VTGNKFTI
+352 GNKFTI
-360 TIPVGAMRVVFAYP
+360 TIPVGAIRVVFAYP

-391 EIKSAFTMTKMTVK
+391 EVKSAFTMQKMVVK
-405 GAGSDEGIEYKV
+405 GAGSDAGIEYKV
-417 YTKENAGPVETANT
+417 YTTEFAGPVETANT

>member
-1 MSEKKILNVTVQLR
+1 MSKILNVTVQLR
-15 HGTAAEWADTSVAA
+15 NGTAAEWADTSVAGK
-29 VGANRVLAKGEL
+29 GANRVLAKGEL

-84 GQTDQEAFD
+84 GQTDQEAFN
-93 AWKAEAGN
+93 AWKAEVGN

-117 GKYSYTGYVYD
+117 DKYSYTGYVYD

-152 AGNYTRVGN
+152 AGNYTQVGN
-161 LEKKLDG
+161 LTKTQTG
-168 TNTFSTKG
+168 TSTFSTKG

-190 LQPTEANTTKPAVTL
+190 LQPTITAQPAVSLTF
-205 SFNQADAYEIGTV
+205 SQAKAYEVGTV
-218 VTPTYA
+218 VTPTYS
-224 ASLSAGKYIYGPDT
+224 ASLNAGSYTYGPAT

-252 GSATTATGTFDDVTV
+252 GSATTATGTFDNVTV
-267 TDAMDPIRG
+267 VDGIS
-276 GKGYTITAKATY
+276 YTITAKATY

-293 ANDNLGSLSNPEFKI
+293 ANDNLGSPSNPVIKI
-308 AAGSVSKTS
+308 AAGSASKTS

-330 TTDKTALD
+330 TTNKTALD
-338 SDIIRTLTKSNETL
+338 SDTIRTLTKSGKALAN
-352 VTGNKFTI
+352 GNKFTI
-360 TIPVGAMRVVFAYP
+360 TIPVGAVRVVFAYP

-391 EIKSAFTMTKMTVK
+391 EVKSAFTMQKMVVK
-405 GAGSDEGIEYKV
+405 GAGSDAGIEYKV
-417 YTKENAGPVETANT
+417 YTTEFAGPVETANT

>member
-1 MSEKKILNVTVQLR
+1 MSKILNVTVQLR
-15 HGTAAEWADTSVAA
+15 NGTAAEWADTSVAGK
-29 VGANRVLAKGEL
+29 GANRVLAKGEL

-84 GQTDQEAFD
+84 GQTDQEAFN
-93 AWKAEAGN
+93 AWKAEVGN

-117 GKYSYTGYVYD
+117 DKYSYTGYVYD
-128 GTNLVAMDGNYSA
+128 GTNIVAMDGNYSA

-152 AGNYTRVGN
+152 AGNYTQVGN
-161 LEKKLDG
+161 LTKTQTG
-168 TNTFSTKG
+168 TSTFSTKG

-190 LQPTEANTTKPAVTL
+190 LQPTITAQPAVSLTF
-205 SFNQADAYEIGTV
+205 SQAKAYEVGTV
-218 VTPTYA
+218 VTPTYS
-224 ASLSAGKYIYGPDT
+224 ASLSAGSYTYGPAT

-252 GSATTATGTFDDVTV
+252 GSATTATGTFDNVTV
-267 TDAMDPIRG
+267 VDGIS
-276 GKGYTITAKATY
+276 YTITAKATY

-293 ANDNLGSLSNPEFKI
+293 ANDNLGSPSNPVIKI
-308 AAGSVSKTS
+308 AASSASKTS

-330 TTDKTALD
+330 TTNKTALD
-338 SDIIRTLTKSNETL
+338 SDTIRTLTKSGKALAN
-352 VTGNKFTI
+352 GNKFTI
-360 TIPVGAMRVVFAYP
+360 TIPVGAVRVVFAYP

-391 EIKSAFTMTKMTVK
+391 EVKSAFTMQKMVVK
-405 GAGSDEGIEYKV
+405 GAGSDAGIEYKV
-417 YTKENAGPVETANT
+417 YTTEFAGPVETANT

>member
-1 MSEKKILNVTVQLR
+1 MEVHLIPMSKILNVTVQLR
-15 HGTAAEWADTSVAA
+15 NGTAAEWADTSVAGK
-29 VGANRVLAKGEL
+29 GANRVLAKGEL

-84 GQTDQEAFD
+84 GQTDQEAFN
-93 AWKAEAGN
+93 AWKAEVGN

-117 GKYSYTGYVYD
+117 DKYSYTGYVYD

-152 AGNYTRVGN
+152 AGNYTQVGN
-161 LEKKLDG
+161 LTKTQTG
-168 TNTFSTKG
+168 TSTFSTKG

-190 LQPTEANTTKPAVTL
+190 LQPTITAKPAVSLTF
-205 SFNQADAYEIGTV
+205 SQAKAYEVGTV
-218 VTPTYA
+218 VTPTYS
-224 ASLSAGKYIYGPDT
+224 ASLSAGSYTYGPAT

-267 TDAMDPIRG
+267 VDGIS
-276 GKGYTITAKATY
+276 YTITAKATY

-293 ANDNLGSLSNPEFKI
+293 ANDNLGSPSSPEIKI
-308 AAGSVSKTS
+308 AAGSANKVS

-338 SDIIRTLTKSNETL
+338 SDTIRTLTKSGKALAN
-352 VTGNKFTI
+352 GNKFTI
-360 TIPVGAMRVVFAYP
+360 TIPVGAVRVVFAYP

-391 EIKSAFTMTKMTVK
+391 EVKSAFTMQKMVVK
-405 GAGSDEGIEYKV
+405 GAGSDAGIEYKV
-417 YTKENAGPVETANT
+417 YTTEFAGPVETANT

>member
-1 MSEKKILNVTVQLR
+1 MSKNILNVTVQLR

-141 ENVYLA
+141 ENVYFDKDL
-147 DDITM
+147 T
-152 AGNYTRVGN
+152 YTTAVGT
-161 LEKKLDG
+161 LKPGASGSG
-168 TNTFSTKG
+168 TLSAAG
-176 KSVAEAFTEIFSKR
+176 KSVNEVLSTILAE
-190 LQPTEANTTKPAVTL
+190 EANPTTTQPSVSISSTTAKGYEVGSTVIPAYNATFNEGKYSYDSSTGVSVTSWAIKDSDNNTAETASGNMPQL
-205 SFNQADAYEIGTV
+205 V
-218 VTPTYA
+218 VT
-224 ASLSAGKYIYGPDT
+224 DT
-238 GITAQTWEV
+238 
-247 TNTAG
+247 TN
-252 GSATTATGTFDDVTV
+252 
-267 TDAMDPIRG
+267 
-276 GKGYTITAKATY
+276 YTITATANY
-288 NEGAV
+288 GAG
-293 ANDNLGSLSNPEFKI
+293 NIPKTNLGNDY
-308 AAGSVSKTS
+308 AAGQIKAGSKSATS
-317 SAITGYRNTFYGT
+317 GKITGYRNTFYGT
-330 TTDKTALD
+330 TTDKAALD
-338 SDIIRTLTKSNETL
+338 SDAIRALTKSGEALAN
-352 VTGNKFTI
+352 GNKFTI
-360 TIPVGAMRVVFAYP
+360 TIPVRAVRVVFAYP
-374 ATLRDVTSV
+374 ATLRDVASV

-391 EIKSAFTMTKMTVK
+391 EVKSAFTMQKMVVK
-405 GAGSDEGIEYKV
+405 GAGSDAGIEYKV
-417 YTKENAGPVETANT
+417 YATEFAGPVETANT

>member
-1 MSEKKILNVTVQLR
+1 MSKILNVTVQLR
-15 HGTAAEWADTSVAA
+15 NGTAAEWADTSVAGK
-29 VGANRVLAKGEL
+29 GANRVLAKGEL

-84 GQTDQEAFD
+84 GQTDQEAFN
-93 AWKAEAGN
+93 AWKAEIGN

-117 GKYSYTGYVYD
+117 DKYSYTGYVYD

-152 AGNYTRVGN
+152 AGNYTQVGN
-161 LEKKLDG
+161 LTKTQTG
-168 TNTFSTKG
+168 TSTFSTKG

-190 LQPTEANTTKPAVTL
+190 LQPTITAKPAVSLTF
-205 SFNQADAYEIGTV
+205 SQAKAYEVGTV
-218 VTPTYA
+218 VTPTYS
-224 ASLSAGKYIYGPDT
+224 ASLSAGSYTYGPAT

-252 GSATTATGTFDDVTV
+252 GSATTATGTFDNVTV
-267 TDAMDPIRG
+267 VDGIS
-276 GKGYTITAKATY
+276 YTITAKATY

-293 ANDNLGSLSNPEFKI
+293 ANDNLGSPSNPVIKI
-308 AAGSVSKTS
+308 AAGSANKVS

-338 SDIIRTLTKSNETL
+338 SDTIRTLTKSGKAL
-352 VTGNKFTI
+352 VNGNKFTI
-360 TIPVGAMRVVFAYP
+360 TIPVGAVRVVFAYP

-391 EIKSAFTMTKMTVK
+391 EVKSAFTMQKMVVK
-405 GAGSDEGIEYKV
+405 GAGSDAGIEYKV
-417 YTKENAGPVETANT
+417 YTTEFAGPVETANT

>member
-1 MSEKKILNVTVQLR
+1 MSKILNVTVQLR
-15 HGTAAEWADTSVAA
+15 NGTAAEWADTSVAGK
-29 VGANRVLAKGEL
+29 GANRVLAKGEL

-70 SEAQSSAYTITPTE
+70 SKAQSSAYTITPTE
-84 GQTDQEAFD
+84 GQTDQEAFN
-93 AWKAEAGN
+93 AWKAEVGN

-117 GKYSYTGYVYD
+117 DKYSYTGYVYD

-152 AGNYTRVGN
+152 AGNYTQVGN
-161 LEKKLDG
+161 LTKTQTG
-168 TNTFSTKG
+168 TSTFSTKG

-190 LQPTEANTTKPAVTL
+190 LQPTITAQPAVSLTF
-205 SFNQADAYEIGTV
+205 SQAKAYEVGTV
-218 VTPTYA
+218 VTPTYS
-224 ASLSAGKYIYGPDT
+224 ASLSAGSYTYGPAT

-252 GSATTATGTFDDVTV
+252 GSATTATGTFDNVTV
-267 TDAMDPIRG
+267 VDGIS
-276 GKGYTITAKATY
+276 YTITAKATY

-293 ANDNLGSLSNPEFKI
+293 ANDNLGSPSNPVIKI
-308 AAGSVSKTS
+308 AAGSASKTS

-330 TTDKTALD
+330 TTNKTALD
-338 SDIIRTLTKSNETL
+338 SDTIRTLTKSGKALAN
-352 VTGNKFTI
+352 GNKFTI
-360 TIPVGAMRVVFAYP
+360 TIPVGAVRVVFAYP

-391 EIKSAFTMTKMTVK
+391 EVKSAFTMQKMVVK
-405 GAGSDEGIEYKV
+405 GAGSDAGIEYKV
-417 YTKENAGPVETANT
+417 YTTEFASPVETANT

>member
-1 MSEKKILNVTVQLR
+1 MSKILNVTVQLR
-15 HGTAAEWADTSVAA
+15 NGTAAEWADTSVAGK
-29 VGANRVLAKGEL
+29 GANRVLAKGEL

-70 SEAQSSAYTITPTE
+70 SKAQSSAYTITPTE
-84 GQTDQEAFD
+84 GQTDQEAFN
-93 AWKAEAGN
+93 AWKAEAEN

-152 AGNYTRVGN
+152 AGNYTQVGN
-161 LEKKLDG
+161 LTKTQTG

-190 LQPTEANTTKPAVTL
+190 LQPTITAQPAVSLTF
-205 SFNQADAYEIGTV
+205 SQAKAYEVGTV
-218 VTPTYA
+218 VTPTYS
-224 ASLSAGKYIYGPDT
+224 ASLSAGSYTYGPAT

-252 GSATTATGTFDDVTV
+252 GSATTATGTFDNVTV
-267 TDAMDPIRG
+267 VDGIS
-276 GKGYTITAKATY
+276 YTITAKATY

-293 ANDNLGSLSNPEFKI
+293 ANDNLGSPSNPVIKI
-308 AAGSVSKTS
+308 AAGSASKTS

-338 SDIIRTLTKSNETL
+338 SDTIRTLTKSGKALAN
-352 VTGNKFTI
+352 GNKFTI
-360 TIPVGAMRVVFAYP
+360 TIPVGAVRVVFAYP

-391 EIKSAFTMTKMTVK
+391 EVKSAFTMQKMVVK
-405 GAGSDEGIEYKV
+405 GAGSDAGIEYKV
-417 YTKENAGPVETANT
+417 YTTEFAGPVETANT

>member
-1 MSEKKILNVTVQLR
+1 MSKILNVTVQLR
-15 HGTAAEWADTSVAA
+15 NGTAAEWADTSVAGK
-29 VGANRVLAKGEL
+29 GANRVLAKGEL

-93 AWKAEAGN
+93 AWKAEVGN

-152 AGNYTRVGN
+152 AGNYTQVGN
-161 LEKKLDG
+161 LTKTQTG
-168 TNTFSTKG
+168 TSTFSTKG

-190 LQPTEANTTKPAVTL
+190 LQPTITAQPAVSLTF
-205 SFNQADAYEIGTV
+205 SQAKAYEVGTV
-218 VTPTYA
+218 VTPTYS
-224 ASLSAGKYIYGPDT
+224 ASLNAGSYTYGPAT

-252 GSATTATGTFDDVTV
+252 GSATTATGTFDNVTV
-267 TDAMDPIRG
+267 VDGIS
-276 GKGYTITAKATY
+276 YTITAKATY

-293 ANDNLGSLSNPEFKI
+293 ANDNLGSPSNPVIKI
-308 AAGSVSKTS
+308 AAGSASKTS

-338 SDIIRTLTKSNETL
+338 SDTIRTLTKSGKALAN
-352 VTGNKFTI
+352 GNKFTI
-360 TIPVGAMRVVFAYP
+360 TIPVGAVRVVFAYP

-391 EIKSAFTMTKMTVK
+391 EVKSAFTMQKMVVK
-405 GAGSDEGIEYKV
+405 GAGSDAGIEYKV
-417 YTKENAGPVETANT
+417 YTTEFAGPVETANT

>member
-1 MSEKKILNVTVQLR
+1 MSKILNVTVQLR
-15 HGTAAEWADTSVAA
+15 NGTAAEWADTSVAGK
-29 VGANRVLAKGEL
+29 GANRVLAKGEL

-84 GQTDQEAFD
+84 GQTDQEAFN
-93 AWKAEAGN
+93 AWKAEVGN

-117 GKYSYTGYVYD
+117 DKYSYTGYVYD

-152 AGNYTRVGN
+152 AGNYTQVGN
-161 LEKKLDG
+161 LTKTQTG
-168 TNTFSTKG
+168 TSTFSTKG

-190 LQPTEANTTKPAVTL
+190 LQPTITAQPAVSLTF
-205 SFNQADAYEIGTV
+205 SQAKAYEVGTV
-218 VTPTYA
+218 VTPTYS
-224 ASLSAGKYIYGPDT
+224 ASLSAGSYTYGPAT

-252 GSATTATGTFDDVTV
+252 GSATTATGTFDNVTV
-267 TDAMDPIRG
+267 VDGIS
-276 GKGYTITAKATY
+276 YTITAKATY

-293 ANDNLGSLSNPEFKI
+293 ANDNLGSPSNPVIKI
-308 AAGSVSKTS
+308 AAGSASKTS

-338 SDIIRTLTKSNETL
+338 SDTIRTLTKSGKALAN
-352 VTGNKFTI
+352 GNKFTI
-360 TIPVGAMRVVFAYP
+360 TIPVGAVRVVFAYP

-391 EIKSAFTMTKMTVK
+391 EVKSAFTMQKMVVK
-405 GAGSDEGIEYKV
+405 GAGSDAGIEYKV
-417 YTKENAGPVETANT
+417 YTTEFAGPVETANT

>member
-1 MSEKKILNVTVQLR
+1 MSKILNVTVQLR
-15 HGTAAEWADTSVAA
+15 NGTAAEWADTSVAGK
-29 VGANRVLAKGEL
+29 GANRVLAKGEL

-70 SEAQSSAYTITPTE
+70 SKAQSSAYTITPTE
-84 GQTDQEAFD
+84 GQTDQEAFN
-93 AWKAEAGN
+93 AWKAEAEN

-152 AGNYTRVGN
+152 AGNYTQVGN
-161 LEKKLDG
+161 LTKTQTG
-168 TNTFSTKG
+168 TSTFSTKG

-190 LQPTEANTTKPAVTL
+190 LQPTITAQPAVSLTF
-205 SFNQADAYEIGTV
+205 SQAKAYEVGTV
-218 VTPTYA
+218 VTPTYS
-224 ASLSAGKYIYGPDT
+224 ASLSAGSYTYGPAT

-252 GSATTATGTFDDVTV
+252 GSATTATGTFDNVTV
-267 TDAMDPIRG
+267 VDGIS
-276 GKGYTITAKATY
+276 YTITAKATY

-293 ANDNLGSLSNPEFKI
+293 ANDNLGSPSNPVIKI
-308 AAGSVSKTS
+308 AAGSASKTS

-330 TTDKTALD
+330 TTNKTALD
-338 SDIIRTLTKSNETL
+338 SDTIRTLTKSGKALAN
-352 VTGNKFTI
+352 GNKFTI
-360 TIPVGAMRVVFAYP
+360 TIPVGAVRVVFAYP

-391 EIKSAFTMTKMTVK
+391 EVKSAFTMQKMVVK
-405 GAGSDEGIEYKV
+405 GAGSDAGIEYKV
-417 YTKENAGPVETANT
+417 YTTEFAGPVETANT

>member
-1 MSEKKILNVTVQLR
+1 MEVHLIPMSKILNVTVQLR
-15 HGTAAEWADTSVAA
+15 NGTAAEWADTSVAGK
-29 VGANRVLAKGEL
+29 GANRVLANGEL

-70 SEAQSSAYTITPTE
+70 SKAQSSAYTITPTE

-93 AWKAEAGN
+93 AWKAEAEN

-128 GTNLVAMDGNYSA
+128 GTNLAAMDGNYSA

-152 AGNYTRVGN
+152 AGNYTQVGN
-161 LEKKLDG
+161 LTKTQTG

-190 LQPTEANTTKPAVTL
+190 LQPTITAQPAVSLTF
-205 SFNQADAYEIGTV
+205 SQAKAYEVGTV
-218 VTPTYA
+218 VTPTYS
-224 ASLSAGKYIYGPDT
+224 ASLSAGSYTYGPAT

-252 GSATTATGTFDDVTV
+252 GSATTATGTFDNVTV
-267 TDAMDPIRG
+267 VDGIS
-276 GKGYTITAKATY
+276 YTITAKATY

-293 ANDNLGSLSNPEFKI
+293 ANDNLGSPSNPVIKI
-308 AAGSVSKTS
+308 AAGSASKTS

-330 TTDKTALD
+330 TTNKTALD
-338 SDIIRTLTKSNETL
+338 SDTIRTLTKSGKALAN
-352 VTGNKFTI
+352 GNKFTI
-360 TIPVGAMRVVFAYP
+360 TIPVGAVRVVFAYP

-391 EIKSAFTMTKMTVK
+391 EVKSAFTMQKMVVK
-405 GAGSDEGIEYKV
+405 GADSDAGIEYKV
-417 YTKENAGPVETANT
+417 YTTEFAGPVETANT

>member
-1 MSEKKILNVTVQLR
+1 MEVHLIPMSKILNVTVQLR
-15 HGTAAEWADTSVAA
+15 NGTAAEWADTSVAGK
-29 VGANRVLAKGEL
+29 GANRVLAKGEL

-84 GQTDQEAFD
+84 GQTDQEAFN

-128 GTNLVAMDGNYSA
+128 GTNLVAMDGNYNA

-152 AGNYTRVGN
+152 AGNYTQVGN
-161 LEKKLDG
+161 LTKTQTG
-168 TNTFSTKG
+168 TSTFSTKG

-190 LQPTEANTTKPAVTL
+190 LQPTITAQPAVSLTF
-205 SFNQADAYEIGTV
+205 SQAKAYEVGTV
-218 VTPTYA
+218 VTPSYKAT
-224 ASLSAGKYIYGPDT
+224 LSAGSYTYGPAT

-252 GSATTATGTFDDVTV
+252 GSKTTAEDSFDPVTV
-267 TDAMDPIRG
+267 IDGIYY
-276 GKGYTITAKATY
+276 KITAKATY

-293 ANDNLGSLSNPEFKI
+293 ANDNLGSPSSPEIKI
-308 AAGSVSKTS
+308 AAGNTS
-317 SAITGYRNTFYGT
+317 TTSGAITGYRNTFYGT
-330 TTDKTALD
+330 TTDKAALD
-338 SDIIRTLTKSNETL
+338 SDAIRALTKSGKALAN
-352 VTGNKFTI
+352 GNKFTI
-360 TIPVGAMRVVFAYP
+360 TIPTGAMRVVFAYP

-417 YTKENAGPVETANT
+417 YTKENADPVETANT

>member
-1 MSEKKILNVTVQLR
+1 MEVHLIPMSKILNVTVQLR
-15 HGTAAEWADTSVAA
+15 NGTAAEWADTSVAGK
-29 VGANRVLAKGEL
+29 GANRVLAKGEL

-84 GQTDQEAFD
+84 GQTDQEAFN
-93 AWKAEAGN
+93 AWKAEVGN

-117 GKYSYTGYVYD
+117 DKYSYTGYVYD

-152 AGNYTRVGN
+152 AGNYTQVGN
-161 LEKKLDG
+161 LTKTQTG
-168 TNTFSTKG
+168 TSTFSTKG

-190 LQPTEANTTKPAVTL
+190 LQPTITAKPAVSLTF
-205 SFNQADAYEIGTV
+205 SQAKAYEVGTV
-218 VTPTYA
+218 VTPTYS
-224 ASLSAGKYIYGPDT
+224 ASLSAGSYTYGPAT

-267 TDAMDPIRG
+267 VDGIS
-276 GKGYTITAKATY
+276 YTITAKATY

-293 ANDNLGSLSNPEFKI
+293 ANDNLGSPSSPEIKI
-308 AAGSVSKTS
+308 AAGSANKVS

-338 SDIIRTLTKSNETL
+338 SDSIRTLTKSGKALAN
-352 VTGNKFTI
+352 GNKFTI
-360 TIPVGAMRVVFAYP
+360 TIPVGAVRVVFAYP

-391 EIKSAFTMTKMTVK
+391 EVKSAFTMQKMVVK
-405 GAGSDEGIEYKV
+405 GAGSDAGIEYKV
-417 YTKENAGPVETANT
+417 YTTEFAGPVETANT